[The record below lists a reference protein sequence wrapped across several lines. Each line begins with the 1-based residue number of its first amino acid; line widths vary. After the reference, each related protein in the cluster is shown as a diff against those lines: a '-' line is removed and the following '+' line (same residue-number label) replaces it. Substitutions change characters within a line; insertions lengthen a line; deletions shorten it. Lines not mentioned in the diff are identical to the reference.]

1 MDLDVLFLGKLFP
14 REKER
19 EIKGKMKTGMQDA
32 ANALQW
38 NIIDGFEA
46 NDFGQMQ
53 IINYL
58 PVDAYPNGYTDK
70 FIEGFTFQHTE
81 KYKADDINVKCCNI
95 FGIKRFINSLYFRK
109 YIKKWAK
116 EDNGKKKVIL
126 SYTANTMFFSLIKL
140 AKKYNKNITAGCIIA
155 DIPEFATARDVKGLK
170 KLYHTYQVKKCASL
184 YSLIDRFVLL
194 TEQMAKKLEITSPF
208 IVVEGIATTE
218 ETFCDEKFAE
228 QFKEEKYILYS
239 GTLNYKFGIRTLL
252 GAFEKTDDPNIRL
265 VICGFGEA
273 EELIKEKQKDDD
285 RIVFLGRVDRT
296 QVLALQK
303 NATVLVNPRQ
313 NNEEFTK
320 YSFPSKNLE
329 YLSAGVPVIAY
340 KLDGI
345 PDEYDEYI
353 VYPKDDSESALAEE
367 IIKICKLSDE
377 DRIAKGKK
385 SKNFVFEN
393 KNKVK
398 QAQRIIEF
406 IK

>member
-1 MDLDVLFLGKLFP
+1 MSLDILFLGKLFP
-14 REKER
+14 REKEQ
-19 EIKGKMKTGMQDA
+19 EIKSKMKTGMQDA

-38 NIIDGFEA
+38 NIIDGFEE
-46 NDFGQMQ
+46 NDFGTMK

-70 FIEGFTFQHTE
+70 FIEGFTFQHTD
-81 KYKADDINVKCCNI
+81 KYKADDINVRCCNI

-126 SYTANTMFFSLIKL
+126 SYTANSMFLGLVKL

-155 DIPEFATARDVKGLK
+155 DIPEFATARDVTGLK
-170 KLYHTYQVKKCASL
+170 KLYHSYQVKKCASL
-184 YSLIDRFVLL
+184 YGIVDRFVLL
-194 TEQMAKKLEITSPF
+194 TEQMAEKLKITSPH
-208 IVVEGIATTE
+208 IVVEGIATTD
-218 ETFCDEKFAE
+218 ETAVNEKTA
-228 QFKEEKYILYS
+228 QTLKKDRYILYS
-239 GTLNYKFGIRTLL
+239 GTLNYKFGIGTLL
-252 GAFEKTDDPNIRL
+252 EAFEKTEDKNLKL

-273 EELIKEKQKDDD
+273 EEIIKEKNDS
-285 RIVFLGRVDRT
+285 RIVFLGRVDRAE
-296 QVLALQK
+296 VLALQRK
-303 NATVLVNPRQ
+303 ATVLVNPRQ

-329 YLSAGVPVIAY
+329 YLSSGVPLVAY

-353 VYPKDDSESALAEE
+353 CYPADNSAEALSQE
-367 IIKICKLSDE
+367 IMKICSLTEDE
-377 DRIAKGKK
+377 RNALGKK
-385 SKNFVFEN
+385 AKYFVFEN